1 MSFFY
6 AENMLRLVLSEK
18 GEVVM
23 EQEKI
28 ILVGVFLPNRTEE
41 AFWNS
46 IRELRSL
53 TSTANGEIVDE
64 LIQKLERVNQASF
77 IGSGKLLELAEL
89 VEMHEADVVIFNSE
103 LSATQV
109 RNISKVVAARVIDR
123 TQLILDIFAMR
134 AKSREG
140 KLQVAYAQYKYLL
153 PRLSGQ
159 GASLS
164 KLGGGIGSR
173 GPGESKLEMD
183 KRHIRE
189 KMDDIRAQLT
199 HVEKHRKRII
209 NRRNEQAI
217 FRFGLI
223 GYTNAGKSTIFN
235 RLTHE
240 TTIEEDKLFATLDP
254 TTRKIRF
261 AGGFQALLTD
271 TVGFIQ
277 DLPTTLIAAFRSTLE
292 ETANVDVLIHVVDAS
307 DSDYLQ
313 HETTVLALLTEL
325 EMNHIPILTV
335 YNKIDQITQGFIPDR
350 PEHLLISALSTTAS
364 TSLKQR
370 MIELIEKNWHYFS
383 KEIPEEQGKEL
394 AQIKQRAWITKL
406 EYLEDNKAYL
416 VEGYQPRKEPTND

>member
-1 MSFFY
+1 
-6 AENMLRLVLSEK
+6 
-18 GEVVM
+18 M
-23 EQEKI
+23 EREKI
-28 ILVGVFLPNRTEE
+28 ILVGVILPNKTEE

-46 IRELRSL
+46 MSELHSL
-53 TSTANGEIVDE
+53 AKTANGEVMDK
-64 LIQKLERVNQASF
+64 LIQKLERVSQTSF
-77 IGSGKLLELAEL
+77 IGSGKLMELSEL

-109 RNISKVVAARVIDR
+109 RNISKIVDARIIDR

-134 AKSREG
+134 AKSKEG

-189 KMDDIRAQLT
+189 KMHDIKAQLT
-199 HVEKHRKRII
+199 HVERHRKRII
-209 NRRNEQAI
+209 DRRNTQSV

-235 RLTHE
+235 RLTNE
-240 TTIEEDKLFATLDP
+240 TTLEEDKLFATLDP

-261 AGGFQALLTD
+261 EGGFQALLTD

-307 DSDYLQ
+307 DPDYLQ
-313 HETTVLALLTEL
+313 HETTVINLLEEL
-325 EMNHIPILTV
+325 EMSHLPTLIV
-335 YNKIDQITQGFIPDR
+335 YNKMDKAPSTFVPDR
-350 PEHLLISALSTTAS
+350 PEHLLISALDQDAPKEI
-364 TSLKQR
+364 KQR
-370 MIELIEKNWHYFS
+370 MIELIEKNWTFFTEDLS
-383 KEIPEEQGKEL
+383 EEKGKEL
-394 AQIKQRAWITKL
+394 AQLKQQAWITKL
-406 EYLEDNKAYL
+406 EYMEEKACYRI
-416 VEGYQPRKEPTND
+416 EGYRPRKETTND

>member
-1 MSFFY
+1 
-6 AENMLRLVLSEK
+6 MLVER
-18 GEVVM
+18 
-23 EQEKI
+23 EKI
-28 ILVGVFLPNRTEE
+28 ILVGVILPNKTEE

-46 IRELRSL
+46 MNELYSL
-53 TSTANGEIVDE
+53 VKTANGEVMDE
-64 LIQKLERVNQASF
+64 LTQKLERVSQASF

-89 VEMHEADVVIFNSE
+89 VEMHEADVAIFNSE

-109 RNISKVVAARVIDR
+109 RNISKVVDARIIDR

-134 AKSREG
+134 AKSKEG

-189 KMDDIRAQLT
+189 KMYDIKAQLT

-209 NRRNEQAI
+209 DRRNTQSV

-235 RLTHE
+235 RLTNE
-240 TTIEEDKLFATLDP
+240 TTLEEDKLFATLDP

-261 AGGFQALLTD
+261 EGGFQALLTD

-307 DSDYLQ
+307 DPDYLQ
-313 HETTVLALLTEL
+313 HETTVIKLLQEL
-325 EMNHIPILTV
+325 EMNHLPTLVV
-335 YNKIDQITQGFIPDR
+335 YNKMDKAPATFVPDC
-350 PEHLLISALSTTAS
+350 PEHLLFSALNPDAPKII
-364 TSLKQR
+364 KQR
-370 MIELIEKNWHYFS
+370 MIELIEKNWSFFTMDLS
-383 KEIPEEQGKEL
+383 EENGKEL
-394 AQIKQRAWITKL
+394 AQIGQQAWLTKL
-406 EYLEDNKAYL
+406 EYIENEACYRI
-416 VEGYQPRKEPTND
+416 EGYRPRKESTND

>member
-1 MSFFY
+1 
-6 AENMLRLVLSEK
+6 
-18 GEVVM
+18 M
-23 EQEKI
+23 EREKI
-28 ILVGVFLPNRTEE
+28 ILVGVFLPNKTEE

-46 IRELRSL
+46 MKELHSL
-53 TSTANGEIVDE
+53 AKTANAEVMDE

-77 IGSGKLLELAEL
+77 IGSGKLDELAAL

-109 RNISKVVAARVIDR
+109 RNISAAVEARIIDR
-123 TQLILDIFAMR
+123 TQLILDIFAMC

-159 GASLS
+159 GISLS

-189 KMDDIRAQLT
+189 KMHDIKAQLT
-199 HVEKHRKRII
+199 HVEQHRKRII
-209 NRRNEQAI
+209 ERRNTQSV

-235 RLTHE
+235 RLTNE
-240 TTIEEDKLFATLDP
+240 TTLQENKLFATLDP
-254 TTRKIRF
+254 TTRKVRF
-261 AGGFQALLTD
+261 SGGFQTLLTD

-292 ETANVDVLIHVVDAS
+292 ETANVDVLIQVVDAS
-307 DSDYLQ
+307 NPDYLQ
-313 HETTVLALLTEL
+313 HETTVISLLEEL
-325 EMNHIPILTV
+325 EMNHLPTLVI
-335 YNKIDQITQGFIPDR
+335 YNKMDHAPATFVPDQ
-350 PEHLLISALSTTAS
+350 PESLLISALDQEAPDTI
-364 TSLKQR
+364 KQR
-370 MIELIEKNWHYFS
+370 MIQLIEKNWAFFTIELS
-383 KEIPEEQGKEL
+383 EEKGKEL
-394 AQIKQRAWITKL
+394 AQIKQQAWVTKL
-406 EYLEDNKAYL
+406 EYIESKQSYHI
-416 VEGYQPRKEPTND
+416 EGYKPRKELNNE

>member
-1 MSFFY
+1 
-6 AENMLRLVLSEK
+6 MLVER
-18 GEVVM
+18 
-23 EQEKI
+23 EKI
-28 ILVGVFLPNRTEE
+28 ILVGVFLPNKTEE

-46 IRELRSL
+46 MKELHSL
-53 TSTANGEIVDE
+53 AKTANAEVMDE

-77 IGSGKLLELAEL
+77 IGSGKLNELAAL

-109 RNISKVVAARVIDR
+109 RNISAAVEARIIDR

-159 GASLS
+159 GISLS
-164 KLGGGIGSR
+164 KLGGGIGSK

-189 KMDDIRAQLT
+189 KMHDIKAQLT
-199 HVEKHRKRII
+199 HVEQRRKRII
-209 NRRNEQAI
+209 ERRNTQSV

-235 RLTHE
+235 RLTNE
-240 TTIEEDKLFATLDP
+240 TTLQENKLFATLDP
-254 TTRKIRF
+254 TTRKVRF
-261 AGGFQALLTD
+261 SGGFQALLTD

-307 DSDYLQ
+307 NPDYLQ
-313 HETTVLALLTEL
+313 HETTVISLLEEL
-325 EMNHIPILTV
+325 EMNHLPTLVI
-335 YNKIDQITQGFIPDR
+335 YNKMDHAPAAFVPDQ
-350 PEHLLISALSTTAS
+350 PESLLISALDQEAPDTI
-364 TSLKQR
+364 KQR
-370 MIELIEKNWHYFS
+370 MIQLIEKNWAFFTIELS
-383 KEIPEEQGKEL
+383 EEKGKEL
-394 AQIKQRAWITKL
+394 AQIKQQAWVTKL
-406 EYLEDNKAYL
+406 EYIESKQSYHI
-416 VEGYQPRKEPTND
+416 EGYKPRKELNNE

>member
-1 MSFFY
+1 
-6 AENMLRLVLSEK
+6 
-18 GEVVM
+18 M
-23 EQEKI
+23 EREKI
-28 ILVGVFLPNRTEE
+28 ILVGVFLPNKTEE

-46 IRELRSL
+46 MKELHSL
-53 TSTANGEIVDE
+53 AKTANAEVMDE

-77 IGSGKLLELAEL
+77 IGSGKLDELAAL

-109 RNISKVVAARVIDR
+109 RNISAAVEARIIDR

-159 GASLS
+159 GISLS

-189 KMDDIRAQLT
+189 KMHDIKAQLT
-199 HVEKHRKRII
+199 HVEQHRKRII
-209 NRRNEQAI
+209 ERRNTQSV

-235 RLTHE
+235 RLTNE
-240 TTIEEDKLFATLDP
+240 TTLQENKLFATLDP
-254 TTRKIRF
+254 TTRKVRF
-261 AGGFQALLTD
+261 SGGFQALLTD

-307 DSDYLQ
+307 NPDYLQ
-313 HETTVLALLTEL
+313 HETTVISLLEEL
-325 EMNHIPILTV
+325 EMNHLPTLVI
-335 YNKIDQITQGFIPDR
+335 YNKMDHAPAAFVPDQ
-350 PEHLLISALSTTAS
+350 PESLLISALDQEAPDTI
-364 TSLKQR
+364 KQR
-370 MIELIEKNWHYFS
+370 MIQLIEKNWAFFTIELS
-383 KEIPEEQGKEL
+383 EEKGKEL
-394 AQIKQRAWITKL
+394 AQIKQQAWVTKL
-406 EYLEDNKAYL
+406 EYIESKQSYHI
-416 VEGYQPRKEPTND
+416 EGYKPRKELNNE

>member
-1 MSFFY
+1 
-6 AENMLRLVLSEK
+6 
-18 GEVVM
+18 M
-23 EQEKI
+23 EREKI
-28 ILVGVFLPNRTEE
+28 ILVGVFLPNKSEE

-46 IRELRSL
+46 MKELHSL
-53 TSTANGEIVDE
+53 AKTANAEVMDE

-77 IGSGKLLELAEL
+77 IGSGKLNELAAL

-109 RNISKVVAARVIDR
+109 RNISAAVEARIIDR

-159 GASLS
+159 GISLS

-189 KMDDIRAQLT
+189 KMHDIKAQLT
-199 HVEKHRKRII
+199 HVEQRRKRII
-209 NRRNEQAI
+209 ERRNTQSV

-235 RLTHE
+235 RLTNE
-240 TTIEEDKLFATLDP
+240 TTLQENKLFATLDP
-254 TTRKIRF
+254 TTRKVRF
-261 AGGFQALLTD
+261 SGGFQALLTD

-307 DSDYLQ
+307 NPDYLQ
-313 HETTVLALLTEL
+313 HEMTVISLLEEL
-325 EMNHIPILTV
+325 EMNHLPTLVI
-335 YNKIDQITQGFIPDR
+335 YNKMDHAPATFVPDQ
-350 PEHLLISALSTTAS
+350 PESLLISALDQEAPDTI
-364 TSLKQR
+364 KQR
-370 MIELIEKNWHYFS
+370 MIQLIEKNWAFFTIELS
-383 KEIPEEQGKEL
+383 EEKGKEL
-394 AQIKQRAWITKL
+394 AQIKQQAWVTKL
-406 EYLEDNKAYL
+406 EYIESKQSYHI
-416 VEGYQPRKEPTND
+416 EGYKPRKELNNE

>member
-1 MSFFY
+1 
-6 AENMLRLVLSEK
+6 
-18 GEVVM
+18 M
-23 EQEKI
+23 EREKI
-28 ILVGVFLPNRTEE
+28 ILVGVFLPNKTEE

-46 IRELRSL
+46 MKELHSL
-53 TSTANGEIVDE
+53 AKTANAEVMDE

-77 IGSGKLLELAEL
+77 IGSGKLDELAAL

-109 RNISKVVAARVIDR
+109 RNISAAVEARIIDR

-159 GASLS
+159 GISLS

-189 KMDDIRAQLT
+189 KMHDIKAQLT
-199 HVEKHRKRII
+199 HVEQRRKRII
-209 NRRNEQAI
+209 ERRNTQSV

-235 RLTHE
+235 RLTNE
-240 TTIEEDKLFATLDP
+240 TTLQENKLFATLDP
-254 TTRKIRF
+254 TTRKVRF
-261 AGGFQALLTD
+261 SGGFQALLTD

-307 DSDYLQ
+307 NPDYLQ
-313 HETTVLALLTEL
+313 HETTVISLLEEL
-325 EMNHIPILTV
+325 EMNHLPTLVI
-335 YNKIDQITQGFIPDR
+335 YNKMDHAPAAFVPDQ
-350 PEHLLISALSTTAS
+350 PESLLISALDQEAPDTI
-364 TSLKQR
+364 KQR
-370 MIELIEKNWHYFS
+370 MIQLIEKNWAFFTIELS
-383 KEIPEEQGKEL
+383 EEKGKEL
-394 AQIKQRAWITKL
+394 AQIKQQAWVTKL
-406 EYLEDNKAYL
+406 EYIESKQSYHI
-416 VEGYQPRKEPTND
+416 EGYKPRKELNNE

>member
-1 MSFFY
+1 
-6 AENMLRLVLSEK
+6 
-18 GEVVM
+18 M
-23 EQEKI
+23 EREKI
-28 ILVGVFLPNRTEE
+28 ILVGVILPNKTEE

-46 IRELRSL
+46 MSELHSL
-53 TSTANGEIVDE
+53 AKTANGEVMDE
-64 LIQKLERVNQASF
+64 LIQKLERVSQTSF
-77 IGSGKLLELAEL
+77 IGSGKLMELSEL

-109 RNISKVVAARVIDR
+109 RNISKIVDARIIDR

-134 AKSREG
+134 AKSKEG

-159 GASLS
+159 GALLS

-189 KMDDIRAQLT
+189 KMHDIKAQLT
-199 HVEKHRKRII
+199 HVERHRKRII
-209 NRRNEQAI
+209 DRRNTQSV

-235 RLTHE
+235 RLTNE
-240 TTIEEDKLFATLDP
+240 TTLEEDKLFATLDP

-261 AGGFQALLTD
+261 EGGFQALLTD

-307 DSDYLQ
+307 DPDYLQ
-313 HETTVLALLTEL
+313 HETTVINLLEEL
-325 EMNHIPILTV
+325 EMSHLPTLIV
-335 YNKIDQITQGFIPDR
+335 YNKMDKAPSTFVPDR
-350 PEHLLISALSTTAS
+350 PEHLLISALDQDAPKEI
-364 TSLKQR
+364 KQR
-370 MIELIEKNWHYFS
+370 MIELIEKNWTFFIEDLS
-383 KEIPEEQGKEL
+383 EEKGKEL
-394 AQIKQRAWITKL
+394 AQLKQQAWITKL
-406 EYLEDNKAYL
+406 EYMEEKACYRI
-416 VEGYQPRKEPTND
+416 EGYRPRKETTND

>member
-1 MSFFY
+1 
-6 AENMLRLVLSEK
+6 MLVER
-18 GEVVM
+18 
-23 EQEKI
+23 EKI
-28 ILVGVFLPNRTEE
+28 ILVGVFLPNKTEE

-46 IRELRSL
+46 MKELHSL
-53 TSTANGEIVDE
+53 AKTANAEVMDE

-77 IGSGKLLELAEL
+77 IGSGKLDELAAL

-109 RNISKVVAARVIDR
+109 RNISAAVEARIIDR
-123 TQLILDIFAMR
+123 TQLILDIFAMC

-159 GASLS
+159 GISLS

-189 KMDDIRAQLT
+189 KMHDIKAQLT
-199 HVEKHRKRII
+199 HVEQHRKRII
-209 NRRNEQAI
+209 ERRNTQSV

-235 RLTHE
+235 RLTNE
-240 TTIEEDKLFATLDP
+240 TTLQENKLFATLDP
-254 TTRKIRF
+254 TTRKVRF
-261 AGGFQALLTD
+261 SGGFQTLLTD

-307 DSDYLQ
+307 NPDYLQ
-313 HETTVLALLTEL
+313 HETTVISLLEEL
-325 EMNHIPILTV
+325 EMNHLPTLVI
-335 YNKIDQITQGFIPDR
+335 YNKMDHAPATFVPDQ
-350 PEHLLISALSTTAS
+350 PESLLISALDQEAPDTI
-364 TSLKQR
+364 KQR
-370 MIELIEKNWHYFS
+370 MIQLIEKNWGFFTIELS
-383 KEIPEEQGKEL
+383 EEKGKEL
-394 AQIKQRAWITKL
+394 AQIKQQAWVTKL
-406 EYLEDNKAYL
+406 EYIESKQSYHI
-416 VEGYQPRKEPTND
+416 EGYKPRKELNNE

>member
-1 MSFFY
+1 
-6 AENMLRLVLSEK
+6 
-18 GEVVM
+18 M
-23 EQEKI
+23 EREKI
-28 ILVGVFLPNRTEE
+28 ILVGVFLPNKTEE

-46 IRELRSL
+46 MKELHSL
-53 TSTANGEIVDE
+53 AKAANAEVMDE

-77 IGSGKLLELAEL
+77 IGSGKLDELAAL

-109 RNISKVVAARVIDR
+109 RNISAAVEARIIDR
-123 TQLILDIFAMR
+123 TQLILDIFAMC

-159 GASLS
+159 GISLS

-189 KMDDIRAQLT
+189 KMHDIKAQLT
-199 HVEKHRKRII
+199 HVEQHRKRII
-209 NRRNEQAI
+209 ERRNTQSV

-235 RLTHE
+235 RLTNE
-240 TTIEEDKLFATLDP
+240 TTLQENKLFATLDP
-254 TTRKIRF
+254 TTRKVRF
-261 AGGFQALLTD
+261 SGGFQALLTD

-307 DSDYLQ
+307 NPDYLQ
-313 HETTVLALLTEL
+313 HETTVISLLEEL
-325 EMNHIPILTV
+325 EMNHLPTLVI
-335 YNKIDQITQGFIPDR
+335 YNKMDHAPATFVPDQ
-350 PEHLLISALSTTAS
+350 PESLLISALDQEAPDTI
-364 TSLKQR
+364 KQR
-370 MIELIEKNWHYFS
+370 MIQLIEKNWAFFTIELS
-383 KEIPEEQGKEL
+383 EEKGKEL
-394 AQIKQRAWITKL
+394 AQIKQQAWVTKL
-406 EYLEDNKAYL
+406 EYIESKQSYHI
-416 VEGYQPRKEPTND
+416 EGYKPRKELNNE

>member
-1 MSFFY
+1 
-6 AENMLRLVLSEK
+6 
-18 GEVVM
+18 M
-23 EQEKI
+23 EREKI
-28 ILVGVFLPNRTEE
+28 ILVGVFLPNKTEE

-46 IRELRSL
+46 MKELHSL
-53 TSTANGEIVDE
+53 AKTANAEVMDE
-64 LIQKLERVNQASF
+64 LIRKLERVNQASF
-77 IGSGKLLELAEL
+77 IGSGKLDELAAL

-109 RNISKVVAARVIDR
+109 RNISAAVEARIIDR
-123 TQLILDIFAMR
+123 TQLILDIFAMC

-159 GASLS
+159 GISLS

-189 KMDDIRAQLT
+189 KMHDIKAQLT
-199 HVEKHRKRII
+199 HVEQHRKRII
-209 NRRNEQAI
+209 ERRNTQSV

-235 RLTHE
+235 RLTNE
-240 TTIEEDKLFATLDP
+240 TTLQENKLFATLDP
-254 TTRKIRF
+254 TTRKVRF
-261 AGGFQALLTD
+261 SGGFQALLTD

-307 DSDYLQ
+307 NPDYLQ
-313 HETTVLALLTEL
+313 HETTVISLLEEL
-325 EMNHIPILTV
+325 EMNHLPTLVI
-335 YNKIDQITQGFIPDR
+335 YNKMDHAPATFVPDQ
-350 PEHLLISALSTTAS
+350 PESLLISALDQEAPDTI
-364 TSLKQR
+364 KQR
-370 MIELIEKNWHYFS
+370 MIQLIEKNWAFFTIELS
-383 KEIPEEQGKEL
+383 EEKGKEL
-394 AQIKQRAWITKL
+394 AQIKQQAWVTKL
-406 EYLEDNKAYL
+406 EYIESKQSYHI
-416 VEGYQPRKEPTND
+416 EGYKPRKELNNE

>member
-1 MSFFY
+1 
-6 AENMLRLVLSEK
+6 
-18 GEVVM
+18 M
-23 EQEKI
+23 EREKI
-28 ILVGVFLPNRTEE
+28 ILVGVILPNKTEE

-46 IRELRSL
+46 MKELHSL
-53 TSTANGEIVDE
+53 AKTANAEVMDE

-77 IGSGKLLELAEL
+77 IGSGKLNELAAL

-109 RNISKVVAARVIDR
+109 RNISAAVEARIIDR

-159 GASLS
+159 GISLS

-189 KMDDIRAQLT
+189 KMHDIKAQLT
-199 HVEKHRKRII
+199 HVEQHRKRII
-209 NRRNEQAI
+209 ERRNTQSV

-235 RLTHE
+235 RLTNE
-240 TTIEEDKLFATLDP
+240 TTLQENKLFATLDP
-254 TTRKIRF
+254 TTRKVRF
-261 AGGFQALLTD
+261 SGGFQALLTD

-307 DSDYLQ
+307 NPDYLQ
-313 HETTVLALLTEL
+313 HETTVISLLEEL
-325 EMNHIPILTV
+325 EMNHLPTLVI
-335 YNKIDQITQGFIPDR
+335 YNKMDHAPATFVPDQ
-350 PEHLLISALSTTAS
+350 PESLLISALDQEAPDTI
-364 TSLKQR
+364 KQR
-370 MIELIEKNWHYFS
+370 MIQLIEKNWAFFTIELS
-383 KEIPEEQGKEL
+383 EEKGKEL
-394 AQIKQRAWITKL
+394 AQIKQQAWVTKL
-406 EYLEDNKAYL
+406 EYIESKQSYHI
-416 VEGYQPRKEPTND
+416 EGYKPRKELNNE

>member
-1 MSFFY
+1 MHV
-6 AENMLRLVLSEK
+6 ER
-18 GEVVM
+18 
-23 EQEKI
+23 EKI
-28 ILVGVFLPNRTEE
+28 ILVGVILPNKTEE

-46 IRELRSL
+46 MNELHSL
-53 TSTANGEIVDE
+53 AKTANGEVVDE

-77 IGSGKLLELAEL
+77 IGSGKLEELATL

-109 RNISKVVAARVIDR
+109 RNISKAVDARIIDR

-134 AKSREG
+134 AKSKEG

-159 GASLS
+159 GVSLS

-189 KMDDIRAQLT
+189 KMHDIKTQLT
-199 HVEKHRKRII
+199 HVEQHRKRII
-209 NRRNEQAI
+209 ERRNIQSV

-235 RLTHE
+235 RLTNE
-240 TTIEEDKLFATLDP
+240 TTLQEDKLFATLDP

-261 AGGFQALLTD
+261 SGGFQALLTD

-307 DSDYLQ
+307 NPDYLQ
-313 HETTVLALLTEL
+313 HETTVISLLEEL
-325 EMNHIPILTV
+325 EMNHLPTLVI
-335 YNKIDQITQGFIPDR
+335 YNKMDHAPATFVPDQ
-350 PEHLLISALSTTAS
+350 PENLLISALDQEAPDTI
-364 TSLKQR
+364 KQR
-370 MIELIEKNWHYFS
+370 MIQLIEKNWAFFTLELS
-383 KEIPEEQGKEL
+383 EEKGKEL
-394 AQIKQRAWITKL
+394 AQIKQQAWVTKL
-406 EYLEDNKAYL
+406 EYIESKQSYHI
-416 VEGYQPRKEPTND
+416 EGYKPRKELNNE

>member
-1 MSFFY
+1 
-6 AENMLRLVLSEK
+6 MLVER
-18 GEVVM
+18 
-23 EQEKI
+23 EKI
-28 ILVGVFLPNRTEE
+28 ILVGVFLPNKTEE

-46 IRELRSL
+46 MKELHSL
-53 TSTANGEIVDE
+53 AKTANAEVMDE

-77 IGSGKLLELAEL
+77 IGSGKLDELAAL

-109 RNISKVVAARVIDR
+109 RNISAAVEARIIDR
-123 TQLILDIFAMR
+123 TQLILDIFAMC

-159 GASLS
+159 GISLS

-189 KMDDIRAQLT
+189 KMHDIKAQLT
-199 HVEKHRKRII
+199 HVEQHRKRII
-209 NRRNEQAI
+209 ERRNTQSV

-235 RLTHE
+235 RLTNE
-240 TTIEEDKLFATLDP
+240 TTLQENKLFATLDP
-254 TTRKIRF
+254 TTRNVRF
-261 AGGFQALLTD
+261 SGGFQALLTD

-307 DSDYLQ
+307 NPDYLQ
-313 HETTVLALLTEL
+313 HETTVISLLEEL
-325 EMNHIPILTV
+325 EMNHLPTLVI
-335 YNKIDQITQGFIPDR
+335 YNKMDHAPAAFVPDQ
-350 PEHLLISALSTTAS
+350 PESLLISALDQEAPDTI
-364 TSLKQR
+364 KQR
-370 MIELIEKNWHYFS
+370 MIQLIEKNWAFFTIELS
-383 KEIPEEQGKEL
+383 EEKGKEL
-394 AQIKQRAWITKL
+394 AQIKQQAWVTKL
-406 EYLEDNKAYL
+406 EYIESEQSYHI
-416 VEGYQPRKEPTND
+416 EGYKPRKELNNE

>member
-1 MSFFY
+1 
-6 AENMLRLVLSEK
+6 
-18 GEVVM
+18 M
-23 EQEKI
+23 EREKI
-28 ILVGVFLPNRTEE
+28 ILVGVFLPNKTEE

-46 IRELRSL
+46 MKELHSL
-53 TSTANGEIVDE
+53 AKTANAEVMDE

-77 IGSGKLLELAEL
+77 IGSGKLDELAAL

-109 RNISKVVAARVIDR
+109 RNISAAVEARIIDR
-123 TQLILDIFAMR
+123 TQLILDIFAMC

-159 GASLS
+159 GISLS

-189 KMDDIRAQLT
+189 KMHDIKAQLT
-199 HVEKHRKRII
+199 HVEQHRKRII
-209 NRRNEQAI
+209 ERRNTQSV

-235 RLTHE
+235 RLTNE
-240 TTIEEDKLFATLDP
+240 TTLQENKLFATLDP
-254 TTRKIRF
+254 TTRKVRF
-261 AGGFQALLTD
+261 SGGFQALLTD

-307 DSDYLQ
+307 NPDYLQ
-313 HETTVLALLTEL
+313 HETTVISLLEEL
-325 EMNHIPILTV
+325 EMNHLPTLVI
-335 YNKIDQITQGFIPDR
+335 YNKMDHAPATFVPDQ
-350 PEHLLISALSTTAS
+350 PESLLISALDQEAPDTI
-364 TSLKQR
+364 KQR
-370 MIELIEKNWHYFS
+370 MIQLIEKNWAFFTIELS
-383 KEIPEEQGKEL
+383 EEKGKEL
-394 AQIKQRAWITKL
+394 AQIKQQAWVTKL
-406 EYLEDNKAYL
+406 EYIESKQSYHRD
-416 VEGYQPRKEPTND
+416 TNRERS

>member
-1 MSFFY
+1 
-6 AENMLRLVLSEK
+6 MLVER
-18 GEVVM
+18 
-23 EQEKI
+23 EKI
-28 ILVGVFLPNRTEE
+28 ILVGVFLPNKTEE

-46 IRELRSL
+46 MKELHSL
-53 TSTANGEIVDE
+53 AKTANAEVMDE

-77 IGSGKLLELAEL
+77 IGSGKLDELAAL

-109 RNISKVVAARVIDR
+109 RNISAAVEARIIDR
-123 TQLILDIFAMR
+123 TQLILDIFAMC

-159 GASLS
+159 GISLS

-189 KMDDIRAQLT
+189 KMHDIKAQLT
-199 HVEKHRKRII
+199 HVEQHRKRII
-209 NRRNEQAI
+209 ERRNTQSV

-235 RLTHE
+235 RLTNE
-240 TTIEEDKLFATLDP
+240 TTLQENKLFATLDP
-254 TTRKIRF
+254 TTRKVRF
-261 AGGFQALLTD
+261 SGGFQALLTD

-307 DSDYLQ
+307 NPDYLQ
-313 HETTVLALLTEL
+313 HETTVISLLEEL
-325 EMNHIPILTV
+325 EMNHLPTLVI
-335 YNKIDQITQGFIPDR
+335 YNKMDHAPAAFVPDQ
-350 PEHLLISALSTTAS
+350 PESLLISALDQEAPDTI
-364 TSLKQR
+364 KQR
-370 MIELIEKNWHYFS
+370 MIQLIEKNWAFFS
-383 KEIPEEQGKEL
+383 IELSEEKGKEL
-394 AQIKQRAWITKL
+394 AQIKQQAWVTKL
-406 EYLEDNKAYL
+406 EYIESKQSYHI
-416 VEGYQPRKEPTND
+416 EGYKPRKELNNE

>member
-1 MSFFY
+1 
-6 AENMLRLVLSEK
+6 
-18 GEVVM
+18 M
-23 EQEKI
+23 EREKI
-28 ILVGVFLPNRTEE
+28 ILVGVILPNKTEE

-46 IRELRSL
+46 MKELHSL
-53 TSTANGEIVDE
+53 AKTANAEVMDE

-77 IGSGKLLELAEL
+77 IGSGKLNELAAL

-109 RNISKVVAARVIDR
+109 RNISAAVEARIIDR

-159 GASLS
+159 GISLS

-189 KMDDIRAQLT
+189 KMHDIKAQLT
-199 HVEKHRKRII
+199 HVEQRRKRII
-209 NRRNEQAI
+209 ERRNTQSV

-235 RLTHE
+235 RLTNE
-240 TTIEEDKLFATLDP
+240 TTLQENKLFATLDP
-254 TTRKIRF
+254 TTRKVPF
-261 AGGFQALLTD
+261 SGGFQALLTD

-307 DSDYLQ
+307 NPDYLQ
-313 HETTVLALLTEL
+313 HETTVISLLEEL
-325 EMNHIPILTV
+325 EMNHLPTLVI
-335 YNKIDQITQGFIPDR
+335 YNKMDHAPAAFVPDQ
-350 PEHLLISALSTTAS
+350 PESLLISALDQEAPDTI
-364 TSLKQR
+364 KQR
-370 MIELIEKNWHYFS
+370 MIQLIEKNWAFFTIELS
-383 KEIPEEQGKEL
+383 EEKGKEL
-394 AQIKQRAWITKL
+394 AQIKQQAWVTKL
-406 EYLEDNKAYL
+406 EYIESKQSYHI
-416 VEGYQPRKEPTND
+416 EGYKPRKELNNE

>member
-1 MSFFY
+1 
-6 AENMLRLVLSEK
+6 
-18 GEVVM
+18 M
-23 EQEKI
+23 EREKI
-28 ILVGVFLPNRTEE
+28 ILVGVFLPNKTEE

-46 IRELRSL
+46 MKELHSL
-53 TSTANGEIVDE
+53 AKTANAEVMDE

-77 IGSGKLLELAEL
+77 IGSGKLDELAAL

-109 RNISKVVAARVIDR
+109 RNISAAVEARIIDR
-123 TQLILDIFAMR
+123 TQLILDIFAMC

-159 GASLS
+159 GISLS

-189 KMDDIRAQLT
+189 KMHDIKAQLT
-199 HVEKHRKRII
+199 HVEQHRKRII
-209 NRRNEQAI
+209 ERRNTQSV

-235 RLTHE
+235 RLTNE
-240 TTIEEDKLFATLDP
+240 TTLQENKLFATLDP
-254 TTRKIRF
+254 TTRKVRF
-261 AGGFQALLTD
+261 SGGFQALLTD

-307 DSDYLQ
+307 NPDYLQ
-313 HETTVLALLTEL
+313 HETTVISLLEEL
-325 EMNHIPILTV
+325 EMNHLPTLVI
-335 YNKIDQITQGFIPDR
+335 YNKMDYAPATFVPDQ
-350 PEHLLISALSTTAS
+350 PESLLISALDQEAPDTI
-364 TSLKQR
+364 KQR
-370 MIELIEKNWHYFS
+370 MIQLIEKNWAFFTIELS
-383 KEIPEEQGKEL
+383 EEKGKEL
-394 AQIKQRAWITKL
+394 AQIKQQAWVTKL
-406 EYLEDNKAYL
+406 EYIESKQSYHI
-416 VEGYQPRKEPTND
+416 EGYKPRKELNNE

>member
-1 MSFFY
+1 
-6 AENMLRLVLSEK
+6 MLVER
-18 GEVVM
+18 
-23 EQEKI
+23 EKI
-28 ILVGVFLPNRTEE
+28 ILVGVFLPNKTEE

-46 IRELRSL
+46 MKELHSL
-53 TSTANGEIVDE
+53 AKTANAEVMDE

-77 IGSGKLLELAEL
+77 IGSGKLDELAAL

-109 RNISKVVAARVIDR
+109 RNISAAVEARIIDR
-123 TQLILDIFAMR
+123 TQLILDIFAMC

-159 GASLS
+159 GISLS

-189 KMDDIRAQLT
+189 KMHDIKAQLT
-199 HVEKHRKRII
+199 HVEQHRKRII
-209 NRRNEQAI
+209 ERRNTQSV

-235 RLTHE
+235 RLTNE
-240 TTIEEDKLFATLDP
+240 TTLQENKLFATLDP
-254 TTRKIRF
+254 TTRKVRF
-261 AGGFQALLTD
+261 SGGFQALLTD

-307 DSDYLQ
+307 NPDYLQ
-313 HETTVLALLTEL
+313 HETTVISLLEEL
-325 EMNHIPILTV
+325 EMNHLPTLVI
-335 YNKIDQITQGFIPDR
+335 YNKMDHAPAAFVPDQ
-350 PEHLLISALSTTAS
+350 PESLLISALDQEAPDTI
-364 TSLKQR
+364 KQR
-370 MIELIEKNWHYFS
+370 MIQLIEKNWAFFTIELS
-383 KEIPEEQGKEL
+383 EEKGKEL
-394 AQIKQRAWITKL
+394 AQIKQQAWVTKL
-406 EYLEDNKAYL
+406 EYIESKQSYHI
-416 VEGYQPRKEPTND
+416 EGYKPRKELNNE

>member
-1 MSFFY
+1 
-6 AENMLRLVLSEK
+6 MLVER
-18 GEVVM
+18 
-23 EQEKI
+23 EKI
-28 ILVGVFLPNRTEE
+28 ILVGVFLPNKTEE

-46 IRELRSL
+46 MKELHSL
-53 TSTANGEIVDE
+53 AKTANAEVMDE

-77 IGSGKLLELAEL
+77 IGSGKLDELAAL

-103 LSATQV
+103 LSVTQV
-109 RNISKVVAARVIDR
+109 RNISAAVEARIIDR
-123 TQLILDIFAMR
+123 TQLILDIFAMC

-159 GASLS
+159 GISLS

-189 KMDDIRAQLT
+189 KMHDIKAQLT
-199 HVEKHRKRII
+199 HVEQHRKRII
-209 NRRNEQAI
+209 ERRNTQSV

-235 RLTHE
+235 RLTNE
-240 TTIEEDKLFATLDP
+240 TTLQENKLFATLDP
-254 TTRKIRF
+254 TTRKVRF
-261 AGGFQALLTD
+261 SGGFQALLTD

-307 DSDYLQ
+307 NPDYLQ
-313 HETTVLALLTEL
+313 HETTVISLLEEL
-325 EMNHIPILTV
+325 EMNHLPTLVI
-335 YNKIDQITQGFIPDR
+335 YNKMDHAPAAFVPDQ
-350 PEHLLISALSTTAS
+350 PESLLISALDQEAPDTIK
-364 TSLKQR
+364 LR
-370 MIELIEKNWHYFS
+370 MIQLIEKNWAFFTIELS
-383 KEIPEEQGKEL
+383 EEKGKEL
-394 AQIKQRAWITKL
+394 AQIKQQAWVTKL
-406 EYLEDNKAYL
+406 EYIESKQSYHI
-416 VEGYQPRKEPTND
+416 EGYKPRRELNNE

>member
-1 MSFFY
+1 
-6 AENMLRLVLSEK
+6 
-18 GEVVM
+18 M
-23 EQEKI
+23 EREKI
-28 ILVGVFLPNRTEE
+28 ILVGVILPNKTEE

-46 IRELRSL
+46 MSELHSL
-53 TSTANGEIVDE
+53 AKTANGEVMDE
-64 LIQKLERVNQASF
+64 LIQKLERVSQTSF
-77 IGSGKLLELAEL
+77 IGSGKLMELSEL

-109 RNISKVVAARVIDR
+109 RNISKIVDARIIDR

-134 AKSREG
+134 AKSKEG

-189 KMDDIRAQLT
+189 KMHDIKAQLT
-199 HVEKHRKRII
+199 HVERHRKRII
-209 NRRNEQAI
+209 DRRNTQSV

-235 RLTHE
+235 RLTNE
-240 TTIEEDKLFATLDP
+240 TTLEEDKLFATLDP

-261 AGGFQALLTD
+261 EGGFQALLTD

-307 DSDYLQ
+307 DPDYLQ
-313 HETTVLALLTEL
+313 HETTVINLLEEL
-325 EMNHIPILTV
+325 EMSHLPTLII
-335 YNKIDQITQGFIPDR
+335 YNKMDKAPSAFVPDR
-350 PEHLLISALSTTAS
+350 PEHLLISALDQDTPKEI
-364 TSLKQR
+364 KQR
-370 MIELIEKNWHYFS
+370 MIELIEKNWTFFTEDLS
-383 KEIPEEQGKEL
+383 EEKGKEL
-394 AQIKQRAWITKL
+394 AQLKQQAWITKL
-406 EYLEDNKAYL
+406 EYMEEKACYRI
-416 VEGYQPRKEPTND
+416 EGYRPRKETTND

>member
-1 MSFFY
+1 
-6 AENMLRLVLSEK
+6 
-18 GEVVM
+18 M
-23 EQEKI
+23 EREKI
-28 ILVGVFLPNRTEE
+28 ILVGVILPNKTEE

-46 IRELRSL
+46 MNELHSL
-53 TSTANGEIVDE
+53 AKTANGEVMDE
-64 LIQKLERVNQASF
+64 LIQKLERVSQTSF
-77 IGSGKLLELAEL
+77 IGSGKLMELSEL
-89 VEMHEADVVIFNSE
+89 VEMHAADVVIFNSE

-109 RNISKVVAARVIDR
+109 RNISKIVDARIIDR

-134 AKSREG
+134 AKSKEG

-189 KMDDIRAQLT
+189 KMHDIKAQLT
-199 HVEKHRKRII
+199 HVERHRKRII
-209 NRRNEQAI
+209 DRRNTQSV

-235 RLTHE
+235 RLTNE
-240 TTIEEDKLFATLDP
+240 TTLEEDKLFATLDP

-261 AGGFQALLTD
+261 EGGFQALLTD

-307 DSDYLQ
+307 DPDYLQ
-313 HETTVLALLTEL
+313 HETTVINLLEEL
-325 EMNHIPILTV
+325 EMNHLPTLII
-335 YNKIDQITQGFIPDR
+335 YNKMDKAPSTFVPDR
-350 PEHLLISALSTTAS
+350 PDHLLISALDQEAP
-364 TSLKQR
+364 KEIKER
-370 MIELIEKNWHYFS
+370 MIELIEKNWTFFTEDLS
-383 KEIPEEQGKEL
+383 EEKGKEL
-394 AQIKQRAWITKL
+394 AQMKQQAWITKL
-406 EYLEDNKAYL
+406 EYMEEKACYRI
-416 VEGYQPRKEPTND
+416 EGYRPRKETTND

>member
-1 MSFFY
+1 
-6 AENMLRLVLSEK
+6 MLVER
-18 GEVVM
+18 
-23 EQEKI
+23 EKI
-28 ILVGVFLPNRTEE
+28 ILVGVFLPNKTEE

-46 IRELRSL
+46 MKELHSL
-53 TSTANGEIVDE
+53 AKTANAEVMDE

-77 IGSGKLLELAEL
+77 IGSGKLDELAAL

-109 RNISKVVAARVIDR
+109 RNISTAVEARIIDR
-123 TQLILDIFAMR
+123 TQLILDIFAMC

-159 GASLS
+159 GISLS

-189 KMDDIRAQLT
+189 KMHDIKAQLT
-199 HVEKHRKRII
+199 HVEQHRKRII
-209 NRRNEQAI
+209 ERRNTQSV

-235 RLTHE
+235 RLTNE
-240 TTIEEDKLFATLDP
+240 TTLQENKLFATLDP
-254 TTRKIRF
+254 TTRKVRF
-261 AGGFQALLTD
+261 SGGFQALLTD

-307 DSDYLQ
+307 NPDYLQ
-313 HETTVLALLTEL
+313 HETTVISLLEEL
-325 EMNHIPILTV
+325 EMNHLPTLVI
-335 YNKIDQITQGFIPDR
+335 YNKMDHAPAAFVPDQ
-350 PEHLLISALSTTAS
+350 PESLLISALDQEAPDTI
-364 TSLKQR
+364 KQR
-370 MIELIEKNWHYFS
+370 MIQLIEKNWAFFTIELS
-383 KEIPEEQGKEL
+383 EEKGKEL
-394 AQIKQRAWITKL
+394 AQIKQQAWVTKL
-406 EYLEDNKAYL
+406 EYIESKQSYHI
-416 VEGYQPRKEPTND
+416 EGYKPRKELNNE

>member
-1 MSFFY
+1 
-6 AENMLRLVLSEK
+6 
-18 GEVVM
+18 M
-23 EQEKI
+23 EREKI
-28 ILVGVFLPNRTEE
+28 ILVGVFLPNKTEE

-46 IRELRSL
+46 MKELHSL
-53 TSTANGEIVDE
+53 AKTANAEVMDE

-77 IGSGKLLELAEL
+77 IGSGKLDELAAL

-109 RNISKVVAARVIDR
+109 RNISAAVEARIIDR
-123 TQLILDIFAMR
+123 TQLILDIFAMC

-159 GASLS
+159 GISLS

-189 KMDDIRAQLT
+189 KMHDIKEQLT
-199 HVEKHRKRII
+199 HVEQHRKRII
-209 NRRNEQAI
+209 ERRNTQSV

-235 RLTHE
+235 RLTNE
-240 TTIEEDKLFATLDP
+240 TTLQENKLFATLDP
-254 TTRKIRF
+254 TTRKVRF
-261 AGGFQALLTD
+261 SGGFQALLTD

-307 DSDYLQ
+307 NPDYLQ
-313 HETTVLALLTEL
+313 HETTVISLLEEL
-325 EMNHIPILTV
+325 EMNHLPTLVI
-335 YNKIDQITQGFIPDR
+335 YNKMDHAPAAFVPDQ
-350 PEHLLISALSTTAS
+350 PESLLISALDQEAPDTI
-364 TSLKQR
+364 KQR
-370 MIELIEKNWHYFS
+370 MIQLIEKNWAFFTIELS
-383 KEIPEEQGKEL
+383 EEKGKEL
-394 AQIKQRAWITKL
+394 AQIKQQAWVTKL
-406 EYLEDNKAYL
+406 EYIESKQSYHI
-416 VEGYQPRKEPTND
+416 EGYKPRKELNNE

>member
-1 MSFFY
+1 
-6 AENMLRLVLSEK
+6 MLVER
-18 GEVVM
+18 
-23 EQEKI
+23 EKI
-28 ILVGVFLPNRTEE
+28 ILVGVFLPNKTEE

-46 IRELRSL
+46 MKELHSL
-53 TSTANGEIVDE
+53 AKTANAEVMDE

-77 IGSGKLLELAEL
+77 IGSGKLDELAAL

-109 RNISKVVAARVIDR
+109 RNISAAVEARIIDR
-123 TQLILDIFAMR
+123 TQLILDIFAMC

-159 GASLS
+159 GISLS

-189 KMDDIRAQLT
+189 KMHDIKAQLT
-199 HVEKHRKRII
+199 HVEQHRKRII
-209 NRRNEQAI
+209 ERRNTQSV

-235 RLTHE
+235 RLTNE
-240 TTIEEDKLFATLDP
+240 TTLQENKLFATLDP
-254 TTRKIRF
+254 TTRKVRF
-261 AGGFQALLTD
+261 SGGFQALLTD

-307 DSDYLQ
+307 NPDYLQ
-313 HETTVLALLTEL
+313 HETTVNSLLEEL
-325 EMNHIPILTV
+325 EMNHLPTLVI
-335 YNKIDQITQGFIPDR
+335 YNKMDHAPATFVPDQ
-350 PEHLLISALSTTAS
+350 PESLLISALDQEAPDTI
-364 TSLKQR
+364 KQR
-370 MIELIEKNWHYFS
+370 MIQLIEKNWAFFTIELS
-383 KEIPEEQGKEL
+383 EEKGKEL
-394 AQIKQRAWITKL
+394 AQIKQQAWVTKL
-406 EYLEDNKAYL
+406 EYIESKQSYHI
-416 VEGYQPRKEPTND
+416 EGYKPRKELNNE

>member
-1 MSFFY
+1 
-6 AENMLRLVLSEK
+6 
-18 GEVVM
+18 M
-23 EQEKI
+23 EREKI
-28 ILVGVFLPNRTEE
+28 ILVGVFLPNKTEE

-46 IRELRSL
+46 MKELHSL
-53 TSTANGEIVDE
+53 AKTANAEVMDE

-77 IGSGKLLELAEL
+77 IGSGKLNELAAL

-109 RNISKVVAARVIDR
+109 RNISAAVEARIIDR

-159 GASLS
+159 GISLS

-189 KMDDIRAQLT
+189 KMHDIKAQLT
-199 HVEKHRKRII
+199 HVEQHRKRII
-209 NRRNEQAI
+209 ERRNTQSV

-235 RLTHE
+235 RLTNE
-240 TTIEEDKLFATLDP
+240 TTLQENKLFATLDP
-254 TTRKIRF
+254 TTRKVRF
-261 AGGFQALLTD
+261 SGGFQALLTD

-307 DSDYLQ
+307 NPDYLQ
-313 HETTVLALLTEL
+313 HETTVISLLEEL
-325 EMNHIPILTV
+325 EMNHLPTLVI
-335 YNKIDQITQGFIPDR
+335 YNKMDHAPAAFVPDQ
-350 PEHLLISALSTTAS
+350 PESLLISALDQEAPDTIK
-364 TSLKQR
+364 LR
-370 MIELIEKNWHYFS
+370 MIQLIEKNWAFFTIELS
-383 KEIPEEQGKEL
+383 EEKGKEL
-394 AQIKQRAWITKL
+394 AQIKQQAWVTKL
-406 EYLEDNKAYL
+406 EYIESKQSYHI
-416 VEGYQPRKEPTND
+416 EGYKPRKELNNE

>member
-1 MSFFY
+1 
-6 AENMLRLVLSEK
+6 MLVEREK
-18 GEVVM
+18 
-23 EQEKI
+23 K
-28 ILVGVFLPNRTEE
+28 ILVGVFLPNKTEE

-46 IRELRSL
+46 MKELHSL
-53 TSTANGEIVDE
+53 AKTANAEVMDE

-77 IGSGKLLELAEL
+77 IGSGKLNELAAL

-109 RNISKVVAARVIDR
+109 RNISAAVEARIIDR

-159 GASLS
+159 GISLS

-189 KMDDIRAQLT
+189 KMHDIKAQLT
-199 HVEKHRKRII
+199 HVEQHRKRII
-209 NRRNEQAI
+209 ERRNTQSV

-235 RLTHE
+235 RLTNE
-240 TTIEEDKLFATLDP
+240 TTLQENKLFATLDP
-254 TTRKIRF
+254 TTRKVRF
-261 AGGFQALLTD
+261 SGGFQALLTD

-307 DSDYLQ
+307 NPDYLQ
-313 HETTVLALLTEL
+313 HETTVISLLEEL
-325 EMNHIPILTV
+325 EMNHLPTLVI
-335 YNKIDQITQGFIPDR
+335 YNKMDHAPATFVPDQ
-350 PEHLLISALSTTAS
+350 PESLLISALDQEAPDTI
-364 TSLKQR
+364 KQR
-370 MIELIEKNWHYFS
+370 MIQLIEKNWAFFTIELS
-383 KEIPEEQGKEL
+383 EEKGKEL
-394 AQIKQRAWITKL
+394 AQIKQQAWVTKL
-406 EYLEDNKAYL
+406 EYIESKQSYHI
-416 VEGYQPRKEPTND
+416 EGYKPRKELNNE

>member
-1 MSFFY
+1 
-6 AENMLRLVLSEK
+6 MLVER
-18 GEVVM
+18 
-23 EQEKI
+23 EKI
-28 ILVGVFLPNRTEE
+28 ILVGVFLPNKTEE

-46 IRELRSL
+46 MKELHSL
-53 TSTANGEIVDE
+53 AKTANAEVMDE

-77 IGSGKLLELAEL
+77 IGSGKLNELAAL

-109 RNISKVVAARVIDR
+109 RNISAAVEARIIDR

-159 GASLS
+159 GISLS

-189 KMDDIRAQLT
+189 KMHDIKAQLT
-199 HVEKHRKRII
+199 HVEQHRKRII
-209 NRRNEQAI
+209 ERRNTQSV

-235 RLTHE
+235 RLTNE
-240 TTIEEDKLFATLDP
+240 TTLQENKLFATLDP
-254 TTRKIRF
+254 TTRKVRF
-261 AGGFQALLTD
+261 SGGFQALLTD

-307 DSDYLQ
+307 NPDYLQ
-313 HETTVLALLTEL
+313 HETTVISLLEEL
-325 EMNHIPILTV
+325 EMNHLPTLVI
-335 YNKIDQITQGFIPDR
+335 YNKMDHAPAAFVPDQ
-350 PEHLLISALSTTAS
+350 PESLLISALDQEAPDTIK
-364 TSLKQR
+364 LR
-370 MIELIEKNWHYFS
+370 MIQLIEKNWAFFTIELS
-383 KEIPEEQGKEL
+383 EEKGKEL
-394 AQIKQRAWITKL
+394 AQIKQQAWVTKL
-406 EYLEDNKAYL
+406 EYIESKQSYHI
-416 VEGYQPRKEPTND
+416 EGYKPRKELNNE

>member
-1 MSFFY
+1 
-6 AENMLRLVLSEK
+6 
-18 GEVVM
+18 M
-23 EQEKI
+23 EREKI
-28 ILVGVFLPNRTEE
+28 ILVGVILPNKTEE

-46 IRELRSL
+46 MNELHSL
-53 TSTANGEIVDE
+53 AKTANGEVADE

-77 IGSGKLLELAEL
+77 IGSGKLEELAAL
-89 VEMHEADVVIFNSE
+89 VEMHEADIVIFNSE

-109 RNISKVVAARVIDR
+109 RNISAAVEARIIDR

-134 AKSREG
+134 AKSKEG

-159 GASLS
+159 GAMLS

-189 KMDDIRAQLT
+189 KMHDIKAQLM

-209 NRRNEQAI
+209 ERRNTQSI

-235 RLTHE
+235 RLTNE
-240 TTIEEDKLFATLDP
+240 TTLEEDKLFATLDP

-261 AGGFQALLTD
+261 PGGFQALLTD

-307 DSDYLQ
+307 NPDYLQ
-313 HETTVLALLTEL
+313 HETTVISLLEEL
-325 EMNHIPILTV
+325 EMNHLPTLVI
-335 YNKIDQITQGFIPDR
+335 YNKMDQVPASFVPVQ
-350 PEHLLISALSTTAS
+350 PEHLLISALDPAAQEII
-364 TSLKQR
+364 KQR
-370 MIELIEKNWHYFS
+370 MIELIEKKWVFFTLELS
-383 KEIPEEQGKEL
+383 EEKGKEL
-394 AQIKQRAWITKL
+394 AQIKQQSWITKL
-406 EYLEDNKAYL
+406 EYIESKQSYYI
-416 VEGYQPRKEPTND
+416 EGYKPRKESSND

>member
-1 MSFFY
+1 
-6 AENMLRLVLSEK
+6 MLVER
-18 GEVVM
+18 
-23 EQEKI
+23 EKI
-28 ILVGVFLPNRTEE
+28 ILVGVFLPNKSEE

-46 IRELRSL
+46 MKELHSL
-53 TSTANGEIVDE
+53 AKTANAEVMDE

-77 IGSGKLLELAEL
+77 IGSGKLNELAAL

-109 RNISKVVAARVIDR
+109 RNISAAVEARIIDR

-159 GASLS
+159 GISLS

-189 KMDDIRAQLT
+189 KMHDIKAQLT
-199 HVEKHRKRII
+199 HVEQHRKRII
-209 NRRNEQAI
+209 ERRNTQSV

-235 RLTHE
+235 RLTNE
-240 TTIEEDKLFATLDP
+240 TTLQENKLFATLDP
-254 TTRKIRF
+254 TTRKVRF
-261 AGGFQALLTD
+261 SGGFQALLTD

-307 DSDYLQ
+307 NPDYLQ
-313 HETTVLALLTEL
+313 HETTVISLLEEL
-325 EMNHIPILTV
+325 EMNHLPTLVI
-335 YNKIDQITQGFIPDR
+335 YNKMDHAPAAFVPDQ
-350 PEHLLISALSTTAS
+350 PESLLISALDQEAPDTI
-364 TSLKQR
+364 KQR
-370 MIELIEKNWHYFS
+370 MIQLIEKNWAFFYDRTFRR
-383 KEIPEEQGKEL
+383 EGKEL
-394 AQIKQRAWITKL
+394 AQIKQQAWVTKL
-406 EYLEDNKAYL
+406 EYIESKQSYHI
-416 VEGYQPRKEPTND
+416 EGYKPRKELNNE

>member
-1 MSFFY
+1 
-6 AENMLRLVLSEK
+6 
-18 GEVVM
+18 M
-23 EQEKI
+23 E
-28 ILVGVFLPNRTEE
+28 LHEE
-41 AFWNS
+41 
-46 IRELRSL
+46 LHSL
-53 TSTANGEIVDE
+53 AKTANGEVMDE
-64 LIQKLERVNQASF
+64 LIQKLERVSQTSF
-77 IGSGKLLELAEL
+77 IGSGKLMELSEL

-109 RNISKVVAARVIDR
+109 RNISKIVDARIIDR

-134 AKSREG
+134 AKSKEG

-189 KMDDIRAQLT
+189 KMHDIKAQLT
-199 HVEKHRKRII
+199 HVERHRKRII
-209 NRRNEQAI
+209 DRRNTQSV

-235 RLTHE
+235 RLTNE
-240 TTIEEDKLFATLDP
+240 TTLEEDKLFATLDP

-261 AGGFQALLTD
+261 EGGFQALLTD

-307 DSDYLQ
+307 DPDYLQ
-313 HETTVLALLTEL
+313 HETTVINLLEEL
-325 EMNHIPILTV
+325 EMSHLPTLIV
-335 YNKIDQITQGFIPDR
+335 YNKMDKAPSTFVPDR
-350 PEHLLISALSTTAS
+350 PEHLLISALDQDAPKEI
-364 TSLKQR
+364 KQR
-370 MIELIEKNWHYFS
+370 MIELIEKNWTFFIEDLS
-383 KEIPEEQGKEL
+383 EEKGKEL
-394 AQIKQRAWITKL
+394 AQLKQQAWITKL
-406 EYLEDNKAYL
+406 EYMEEKACYRI
-416 VEGYQPRKEPTND
+416 EGYRPRKETTND

>member
-1 MSFFY
+1 
-6 AENMLRLVLSEK
+6 MLVER
-18 GEVVM
+18 
-23 EQEKI
+23 EKI
-28 ILVGVFLPNRTEE
+28 ILVGVFLPNKSEE

-46 IRELRSL
+46 MKELHSL
-53 TSTANGEIVDE
+53 AKTANAEVMDE

-77 IGSGKLLELAEL
+77 IGSGKLNELAAL
-89 VEMHEADVVIFNSE
+89 VEMHETDVVIFNSE

-109 RNISKVVAARVIDR
+109 RNISAAVEARIIDR

-159 GASLS
+159 GISLS

-189 KMDDIRAQLT
+189 KMHDIKAQLT
-199 HVEKHRKRII
+199 HVEQHRKRII
-209 NRRNEQAI
+209 ERRNTQSV

-235 RLTHE
+235 RLTNE
-240 TTIEEDKLFATLDP
+240 TTLQENKLFATLDP
-254 TTRKIRF
+254 TTRKVRF
-261 AGGFQALLTD
+261 SGGFQALLTD

-307 DSDYLQ
+307 NPDYLQ
-313 HETTVLALLTEL
+313 HETTVISLLEEL
-325 EMNHIPILTV
+325 EMNHLPTLVI
-335 YNKIDQITQGFIPDR
+335 YNKMDHAPATFVPDQ
-350 PEHLLISALSTTAS
+350 PESLLISALDQEAPDTI
-364 TSLKQR
+364 KQR
-370 MIELIEKNWHYFS
+370 MIQLIEKNWAFFTIELS
-383 KEIPEEQGKEL
+383 EEKGKEL
-394 AQIKQRAWITKL
+394 AQIKQQAWVTKL
-406 EYLEDNKAYL
+406 EYIESKQSYHI
-416 VEGYQPRKEPTND
+416 EGYKPRKELNNE

>member
-1 MSFFY
+1 
-6 AENMLRLVLSEK
+6 MLVER
-18 GEVVM
+18 
-23 EQEKI
+23 EKI
-28 ILVGVFLPNRTEE
+28 ILVGVFLPNKTEE

-46 IRELRSL
+46 MKELHSL
-53 TSTANGEIVDE
+53 AKTANAEVMDE

-77 IGSGKLLELAEL
+77 IGSGKLDELAAL

-109 RNISKVVAARVIDR
+109 RNISAAVEARIIDR

-159 GASLS
+159 GISLS

-189 KMDDIRAQLT
+189 KMHDIKAQLT
-199 HVEKHRKRII
+199 HVEQHRKRII
-209 NRRNEQAI
+209 ERRNTQSV

-235 RLTHE
+235 RLTNE
-240 TTIEEDKLFATLDP
+240 TTLQENKLFATLDP
-254 TTRKIRF
+254 TTRKVRF
-261 AGGFQALLTD
+261 SGGFQALLTD

-307 DSDYLQ
+307 NPDYLQ
-313 HETTVLALLTEL
+313 HETTVISLLEEL
-325 EMNHIPILTV
+325 EMNHLPTLVI
-335 YNKIDQITQGFIPDR
+335 YNKMDHAPATFVPDQ
-350 PEHLLISALSTTAS
+350 PESLLISALDQEAPDTI
-364 TSLKQR
+364 KQR
-370 MIELIEKNWHYFS
+370 MIQLIEKNWAFFTIELS
-383 KEIPEEQGKEL
+383 EEKGKEL
-394 AQIKQRAWITKL
+394 AQIKQQAWVTKL
-406 EYLEDNKAYL
+406 EYIESKQSYHI
-416 VEGYQPRKEPTND
+416 EGYKPRKELNNE

>member
-1 MSFFY
+1 
-6 AENMLRLVLSEK
+6 MLVER
-18 GEVVM
+18 
-23 EQEKI
+23 EKI
-28 ILVGVFLPNRTEE
+28 ILVGVFLPNKTEE

-46 IRELRSL
+46 MKELHSL
-53 TSTANGEIVDE
+53 AKTANAEVMDE

-77 IGSGKLLELAEL
+77 IGSGKLDELAAL

-109 RNISKVVAARVIDR
+109 RNISAAVEARIIDR
-123 TQLILDIFAMR
+123 TQLILDIFAMC

-159 GASLS
+159 GISLS

-189 KMDDIRAQLT
+189 KMHDIKAQLT
-199 HVEKHRKRII
+199 HVEQHRKRII
-209 NRRNEQAI
+209 ERRNTQSV

-235 RLTHE
+235 RLTNE
-240 TTIEEDKLFATLDP
+240 TTLQENKLFATLDP
-254 TTRKIRF
+254 TTRKVRF
-261 AGGFQALLTD
+261 SGGFQALLTD

-307 DSDYLQ
+307 NPDYLQ
-313 HETTVLALLTEL
+313 HETTVISLLEEL
-325 EMNHIPILTV
+325 EMNHLPTLVI
-335 YNKIDQITQGFIPDR
+335 YNKMDHAPATFVPDQ
-350 PEHLLISALSTTAS
+350 PESLLISALDQEAPDTI
-364 TSLKQR
+364 KQR
-370 MIELIEKNWHYFS
+370 MIQLIEKNWAFFTIELS
-383 KEIPEEQGKEL
+383 EEKGKEL
-394 AQIKQRAWITKL
+394 AQIKQQAWVTKL
-406 EYLEDNKAYL
+406 EYIESKQSYHI
-416 VEGYQPRKEPTND
+416 EGYKLRKELNNE

>member
-1 MSFFY
+1 MHV
-6 AENMLRLVLSEK
+6 ER
-18 GEVVM
+18 
-23 EQEKI
+23 EKI
-28 ILVGVFLPNRTEE
+28 ILVGVILPNKTEE

-46 IRELRSL
+46 MNELHSL
-53 TSTANGEIVDE
+53 AKTANGEVVDE

-77 IGSGKLLELAEL
+77 IGSGKLEELATL

-109 RNISKVVAARVIDR
+109 RNISKAVDARIIDR

-134 AKSREG
+134 AKSKEG

-159 GASLS
+159 GVSLS

-189 KMDDIRAQLT
+189 KMHDIKAQLT
-199 HVEKHRKRII
+199 HVEQHRKRII
-209 NRRNEQAI
+209 ERRNIQSV

-235 RLTHE
+235 RLTNE
-240 TTIEEDKLFATLDP
+240 TTLQEDKLFATLDP

-261 AGGFQALLTD
+261 SGGFQALLTD

-307 DSDYLQ
+307 NPDYLQ
-313 HETTVLALLTEL
+313 HETTVISLLEEL
-325 EMNHIPILTV
+325 EMNHLPTLVI
-335 YNKIDQITQGFIPDR
+335 YNKMDHAPATFVPDQ
-350 PEHLLISALSTTAS
+350 PENFLISALDQEAPDTI
-364 TSLKQR
+364 KQR
-370 MIELIEKNWHYFS
+370 MIQLIEKNWAFFTLELS
-383 KEIPEEQGKEL
+383 EEKGKEL
-394 AQIKQRAWITKL
+394 AQIKQQAWVTKL
-406 EYLEDNKAYL
+406 EYIESKQSYHI
-416 VEGYQPRKEPTND
+416 EGYKPRKELNNE

>member
-1 MSFFY
+1 
-6 AENMLRLVLSEK
+6 MLVER
-18 GEVVM
+18 
-23 EQEKI
+23 EKI
-28 ILVGVFLPNRTEE
+28 ILVGVFLPNKTEE

-46 IRELRSL
+46 MKELHSL
-53 TSTANGEIVDE
+53 AKTANAEVMDE

-77 IGSGKLLELAEL
+77 IGSGKLDELAAL

-109 RNISKVVAARVIDR
+109 RNISAAVEARIIDR
-123 TQLILDIFAMR
+123 TQLILDIFAMC

-140 KLQVAYAQYKYLL
+140 KLQVAYAQYKYLF

-159 GASLS
+159 GVSLS

-189 KMDDIRAQLT
+189 KMHDIKAQLT
-199 HVEKHRKRII
+199 HVEQHRKRII
-209 NRRNEQAI
+209 ERRNTQSV

-235 RLTHE
+235 RLTNE
-240 TTIEEDKLFATLDP
+240 TTLQENKLFATLDP
-254 TTRKIRF
+254 TTRKVRF
-261 AGGFQALLTD
+261 SGGFQALLTD

-307 DSDYLQ
+307 NPDYLQ
-313 HETTVLALLTEL
+313 HETTVISLLEEL
-325 EMNHIPILTV
+325 EMNHLPTLVI
-335 YNKIDQITQGFIPDR
+335 YNKMDHAPAAFVPDQ
-350 PEHLLISALSTTAS
+350 PESLLISALDQEAPDTI
-364 TSLKQR
+364 KQQ
-370 MIELIEKNWHYFS
+370 MIQLIEKNWAFFTIELS
-383 KEIPEEQGKEL
+383 EEKGKEL
-394 AQIKQRAWITKL
+394 AQIKQQAWVTKL
-406 EYLEDNKAYL
+406 EYIESKQSYHI
-416 VEGYQPRKEPTND
+416 EGYKPRKELNNE

>member
-1 MSFFY
+1 
-6 AENMLRLVLSEK
+6 MLVER
-18 GEVVM
+18 
-23 EQEKI
+23 EKI
-28 ILVGVFLPNRTEE
+28 ILVGVFLPNKTEE

-46 IRELRSL
+46 MKELHSL
-53 TSTANGEIVDE
+53 AKTANAEVMDE

-77 IGSGKLLELAEL
+77 IGSGKLDELAAL

-109 RNISKVVAARVIDR
+109 RNISAAVEARIIDR
-123 TQLILDIFAMR
+123 TQLILDIFAMC

-159 GASLS
+159 GISLS

-189 KMDDIRAQLT
+189 KMHDIKAQLT
-199 HVEKHRKRII
+199 HVEQHRKRII
-209 NRRNEQAI
+209 ERRNTQSV

-235 RLTHE
+235 RLTNE
-240 TTIEEDKLFATLDP
+240 TTLQENKLFATLDP
-254 TTRKIRF
+254 TTRKVRF
-261 AGGFQALLTD
+261 SGGFQALLTD

-307 DSDYLQ
+307 NPDYLQ
-313 HETTVLALLTEL
+313 HETTVISLLEEL
-325 EMNHIPILTV
+325 EMNHLPTLVI
-335 YNKIDQITQGFIPDR
+335 YNKMDHAPAAFVPDQ
-350 PEHLLISALSTTAS
+350 PESLLISALDQEAPDAI
-364 TSLKQR
+364 KQR
-370 MIELIEKNWHYFS
+370 MIQLIEKNWAFFTIELS
-383 KEIPEEQGKEL
+383 EEKGKEL
-394 AQIKQRAWITKL
+394 AQIKQQAWVTKL
-406 EYLEDNKAYL
+406 EYIESKQSYHI
-416 VEGYQPRKEPTND
+416 EGYKPRKELNNE

>member
-1 MSFFY
+1 
-6 AENMLRLVLSEK
+6 
-18 GEVVM
+18 M
-23 EQEKI
+23 EREKI
-28 ILVGVFLPNRTEE
+28 ILVGVILPNKTEE

-46 IRELRSL
+46 MKELHSL
-53 TSTANGEIVDE
+53 AKTANAEVMDE

-77 IGSGKLLELAEL
+77 IGSGKLNELAAL

-109 RNISKVVAARVIDR
+109 RNISAAVEARIIDR

-159 GASLS
+159 GISLS

-189 KMDDIRAQLT
+189 KMHDIKAQLT
-199 HVEKHRKRII
+199 HVEQRRKRII
-209 NRRNEQAI
+209 ERRNTQSV

-235 RLTHE
+235 RLTNE
-240 TTIEEDKLFATLDP
+240 TTLQENKLFATLDP
-254 TTRKIRF
+254 TTRKVRF
-261 AGGFQALLTD
+261 SGGFQALLTD

-307 DSDYLQ
+307 NPDYLQ
-313 HETTVLALLTEL
+313 HETTVISLLEEL
-325 EMNHIPILTV
+325 EMNHLPTLVI
-335 YNKIDQITQGFIPDR
+335 YNKMDHAPAAFVPDQ
-350 PEHLLISALSTTAS
+350 PESLLISALDQEAPDTI
-364 TSLKQR
+364 KQR
-370 MIELIEKNWHYFS
+370 MIQLIEKNWAFFTIELS
-383 KEIPEEQGKEL
+383 EEKGKEL
-394 AQIKQRAWITKL
+394 AQIKQQAWVTKL
-406 EYLEDNKAYL
+406 EYIESKQSYHI
-416 VEGYQPRKEPTND
+416 EGYKPRKELNNE

>member
-1 MSFFY
+1 
-6 AENMLRLVLSEK
+6 MLVER
-18 GEVVM
+18 
-23 EQEKI
+23 EKI
-28 ILVGVFLPNRTEE
+28 ILVGVFLPNKTEE

-46 IRELRSL
+46 MKELHSL
-53 TSTANGEIVDE
+53 AKTANAEVMDE

-77 IGSGKLLELAEL
+77 IGSGKLDELAAL

-109 RNISKVVAARVIDR
+109 RNISAAVEARIIDR
-123 TQLILDIFAMR
+123 TQLILDIFAMC

-159 GASLS
+159 GISLS

-189 KMDDIRAQLT
+189 KMHDIKAQLT
-199 HVEKHRKRII
+199 HVEQHRKRII
-209 NRRNEQAI
+209 ERRNTQSV

-235 RLTHE
+235 RLTNE
-240 TTIEEDKLFATLDP
+240 TTLQENKLFATLDP
-254 TTRKIRF
+254 TTRKVRF
-261 AGGFQALLTD
+261 SGGFQALLTD

-307 DSDYLQ
+307 NPDYLQ
-313 HETTVLALLTEL
+313 HETTVISLLEEL
-325 EMNHIPILTV
+325 EMNHLPTLVI
-335 YNKIDQITQGFIPDR
+335 YNKMDHAPAAFVPDQ
-350 PEHLLISALSTTAS
+350 PESLLISALDQEAPDTIK
-364 TSLKQR
+364 LR
-370 MIELIEKNWHYFS
+370 MIQLIEKNWAFFTIELS
-383 KEIPEEQGKEL
+383 EEKGKEL
-394 AQIKQRAWITKL
+394 AQIKQQAWVTKL
-406 EYLEDNKAYL
+406 EYIESKQSYHI
-416 VEGYQPRKEPTND
+416 EGYKPRKELNNE